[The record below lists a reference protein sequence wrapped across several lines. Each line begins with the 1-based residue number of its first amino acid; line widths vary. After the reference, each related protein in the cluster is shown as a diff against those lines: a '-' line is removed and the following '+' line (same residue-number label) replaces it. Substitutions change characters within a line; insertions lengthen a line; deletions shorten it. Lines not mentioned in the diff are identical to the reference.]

1 MIGIKVEDP
10 KEFGTNFNPMQVNP
24 ERYNEENGLLVAF
37 GSYIMIVQCP
47 DTYVR
52 HSQGT
57 VVECTLPKGKVLAQQ
72 YTHVY
77 MCDYLL
83 NLSINILLLDVVA
96 CMIIRESNNSF

>member
-1 MIGIKVEDP
+1 MIGIKVKDP
-10 KEFGTNFNPMQVNP
+10 KEFGSNVNPMPVNP
-24 ERYNEENGLLVAF
+24 ERYNEKNGPLVAF

-57 VVECTLPKGKVLAQQ
+57 VVECEGKVSAQQ

-83 NLSINILLLDVVA
+83 NYQYIYSCLMLLHA
-96 CMIIRESNNSF
+96 